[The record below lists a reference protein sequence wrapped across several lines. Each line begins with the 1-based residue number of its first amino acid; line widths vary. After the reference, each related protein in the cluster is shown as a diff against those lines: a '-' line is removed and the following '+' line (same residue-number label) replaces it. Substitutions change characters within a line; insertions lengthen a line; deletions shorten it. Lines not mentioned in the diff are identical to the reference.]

1 MLSSFFQRFFRLT
14 SCLANDPAERV
25 ASDETSGGSPGGV
38 LPDLLFLSAGFT
50 NNGHL
55 HFRH

>member
-1 MLSSFFQRFFRLT
+1 MLSSFLQRFFRLT
-14 SCLANDPAERV
+14 SCLADDSTEPA